1 MADELR
7 DQSPEKNNATELGVE
22 TAASSVFRT
31 RLRPKL
37 DRSKNGRE
45 WKLEFVRL
53 IKYNAR
59 KMRR

>member
-37 DRSKNGRE
+37 GHFEEGKGMKTRVCSIN
-45 WKLEFVRL
+45 
-53 IKYNAR
+53 
-59 KMRR
+59 